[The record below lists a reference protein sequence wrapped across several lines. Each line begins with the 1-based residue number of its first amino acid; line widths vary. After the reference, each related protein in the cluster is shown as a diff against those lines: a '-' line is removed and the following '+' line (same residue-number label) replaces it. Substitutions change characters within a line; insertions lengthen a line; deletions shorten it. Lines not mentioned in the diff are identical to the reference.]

1 MTSSS
6 IPRPVFIPAAD
17 WLSCESLAKRWRC
30 SPRDVARGVVLQG
43 LAGLAR
49 GVIAPPA
56 RPMAT
61 AVRRVNLGADIAPR
75 LVTLATW
82 RGEPLAATCAAA
94 LRVGLQ
100 HLDRVVAP

>member
-6 IPRPVFIPAAD
+6 IPQPIPIPTAD
-17 WLSCESLAKRWRC
+17 WLTFESLAKRWRS

-49 GVIAPPA
+49 GVMAPPA
-56 RPMAT
+56 TAMAT
-61 AVRRVNLGADIAPR
+61 AVRRVNLGADIGPR
-75 LVTLATW
+75 LATVATW

-94 LRVGLQ
+94 VRVGLQ